1 MWDRH
6 VNADSKEHFIEM
18 YSKWYGEFIVS
29 KREVLNFM
37 GIDHRMRP
45 DGSVVVFENDLIN
58 QTPIK
63 EKEFKIND

>member
-1 MWDRH
+1 MRIL
-6 VNADSKEHFIEM
+6 SPEELKQLTQKKQ
-18 YSKWYGEFIVS
+18 STS
-29 KREVLNFM
+29 QREVLNFM

>member
-1 MWDRH
+1 MMRILSPDELKQLTQKKQ
-6 VNADSKEHFIEM
+6 ST
-18 YSKWYGEFIVS
+18 SQ
-29 KREVLNFM
+29 REVLNFM

>member
-1 MWDRH
+1 MRIL
-6 VNADSKEHFIEM
+6 SPEELKQLTQKKQ
-18 YSKWYGEFIVS
+18 STS
-29 KREVLNFM
+29 QREVLNFM
-37 GIDHRMRP
+37 SIDHRMRP

>member
-1 MWDRH
+1 MMMRIL
-6 VNADSKEHFIEM
+6 SPEELKQLTQKKQ
-18 YSKWYGEFIVS
+18 STS
-29 KREVLNFM
+29 QREVLNFM

>member
-1 MWDRH
+1 MRILSPDELKQLTQKKQ
-6 VNADSKEHFIEM
+6 ST
-18 YSKWYGEFIVS
+18 SQ
-29 KREVLNFM
+29 REVLNFM

>member
-1 MWDRH
+1 MAMRILSPDELKQLTQKKQ
-6 VNADSKEHFIEM
+6 ST
-18 YSKWYGEFIVS
+18 SQ
-29 KREVLNFM
+29 REVLNFM

>member
-1 MWDRH
+1 
-6 VNADSKEHFIEM
+6 
-18 YSKWYGEFIVS
+18 
-29 KREVLNFM
+29 M

>member
-1 MWDRH
+1 MKILSPDELKQLTQKKQ
-6 VNADSKEHFIEM
+6 ST
-18 YSKWYGEFIVS
+18 SQ
-29 KREVLNFM
+29 REVLNFM